1 MEKLFEIEAK
11 SIEEKCKDC
20 DYCEKWHCNSK
31 VFFIAP
37 QGEAIE
43 LITASLRLKRIIK
56 LADHLNH
63 QNENNQQILTLAI
76 QHPSAQISEREAGAG
91 V

>member
-1 MEKLFEIEAK
+1 MK
-11 SIEEKCKDC
+11 SKQ
-20 DYCEKWHCNSK
+20 K
-31 VFFIAP
+31 VLKKNVKIVSISRDGNAILRFFFIAP

>member
-11 SIEEKCKDC
+11 ALKKNAKIVTIAKSGIAILRF
-20 DYCEKWHCNSK
+20 
-31 VFFIAP
+31 FFIAP

-63 QNENNQQILTLAI
+63 QNENNQQIPALSI
-76 QHPSAQISEREAGAG
+76 QHPRPQISERK
-91 V
+91 